1 MPLEKSAADK
11 AEATQLS
18 RRQKRDLLELAAAGI
33 VSAAFLAAPLV
44 FRPASPQG
52 DRITAQVSQAAP
64 AMTASHPPADAGI
77 SPAAASVTDV
87 RVVTTDV
94 PATVSVPPLLPSRA
108 VVAAVRREAPPRRPH
123 GSLASARTKLPLG
136 RRIARLFAGDGSHTV
151 QPFPTVPPTER

>member
-11 AEATQLS
+11 AQATQLS

-33 VSAAFLAAPLV
+33 VSAAFLATPLV
-44 FRPASPQG
+44 FRPASTHG
-52 DRITAQVSQAAP
+52 VITAQVSQAAP
-64 AMTASHPPADAGI
+64 ALTAGHTSANAGI
-77 SPAAASVTDV
+77 NPAAANVTNV

-108 VVAAVRREAPPRRPH
+108 VVAAVRRVAPPRRPH

-136 RRIARLFAGDGSHTV
+136 RRIARLFAGDGTHTV